1 MRSHLDSLGWKIVLP
16 ALAAAV
22 LVLIGTMVAIADQ
35 VAGKSDKSGSD
46 QKLADTKV
54 TVAGVKVAIDPKTG
68 RLRPPTPEESRAL
81 GEALRQRFTTPSQP
95 LQAIQAE
102 NGALALELPEEFD
115 ETAIFR
121 TYDDGTQAI
130 ECMSAAEAATII
142 AEESAVITL
151 PANGQRPGANRTR
164 RVTPTTITEK
174 E

>member
-16 ALAAAV
+16 LLAAAV
-22 LVLIGTMVAIADQ
+22 LVLIGTMVAIAEQ
-35 VAGKSDKSGSD
+35 NAGKDKSTSD

-81 GEALRQRFTTPSQP
+81 GEALRQRFSTPSQP

-115 ETAIFR
+115 ETAVFR
-121 TYDDGTQAI
+121 THEDGTQAI
-130 ECMSAAEAATII
+130 ECMSASEAARVVG
-142 AEESAVITL
+142 EESSVITL
-151 PANGQRPGANRTR
+151 PANEQRPGATRVR
-164 RVTPTTITEK
+164 RVTPQTIKEK